1 MRSEIKRWG
10 NSAAVRLP
18 RKLLAQA
25 RLEVSSPV
33 SMTVKGKKIIIEA
46 ETKPRTKRL
55 RLPFSETELIR
66 SLSPETAHADELAE
80 LLDSEFG
87 D

>member
-46 ETKPRTKRL
+46 EIESHSKRL
-55 RLPFSETELIR
+55 KLPFSEATL
-66 SLSPETAHADELAE
+66 LSNLNPETAHADALA
-80 LLDSEFG
+80 LPSDSETG

>member
-10 NSAAVRLP
+10 NSAALRLP
-18 RKLLAQA
+18 GKILAEA
-25 RLEVSSPV
+25 RLEISSPV
-33 SMTVKGKKIIIEA
+33 TIVVKGKKIIIEA
-46 ETKPRTKRL
+46 SGDSRPKHLK
-55 RLPFSETELIR
+55 LPFNEAALLKGLNT
-66 SLSPETAHADELAE
+66 ETAHADEVIP

>member
-18 RKLLAQA
+18 RKLLAQV

-46 ETKPRTKRL
+46 EIESHSKHLK
-55 RLPFSETELIR
+55 LPFSEATL
-66 SLSPETAHADELAE
+66 LSNLNPETAHADALALPSDLE
-80 LLDSEFG
+80 TG

>member
-18 RKLLAQA
+18 RKLLAEA

-33 SMTVKGKKIIIEA
+33 SIAVKGKKIIIEA
-46 ETKPRTKRL
+46 EITPRPKRL
-55 RLPFSETELIR
+55 RLPFTETDLIS
-66 SLSPETAHADELAE
+66 SLSPETAHADELAIP
-80 LLDSEFG
+80 LDSEIG

>member
-18 RKLLAQA
+18 RKLLAEA

-46 ETKPRTKRL
+46 ETKSHSKRL
-55 RLPFSETELIR
+55 KLPFSEATL
-66 SLSPETAHADELAE
+66 LGNLNPETAHADALA
-80 LLDSEFG
+80 LPLDSETG